1 MALSDYVQQQI
12 PKIVTSFNCGRWF
25 PCHDS
30 HVGKPDHIK
39 GNVDHGAGMQ
49 LGLVFEFLV
58 GEEAGV
64 ILFLK
69 CVALYLV
76 YCNDGFI

>member
-1 MALSDYVQQQI
+1 MALSDYVHQQI

-39 GNVDHGAGMQ
+39 GNVDHGAG
-49 LGLVFEFLV
+49 LVFEFLV
-58 GEEAGV
+58 GGRQE
-64 ILFLK
+64 LF
-69 CVALYLV
+69 Y
-76 YCNDGFI
+76 F